1 MSAPMI
7 DRAFVRIA
15 EGQVHLRQI
24 LVPGAA
30 KPPLFL
36 LHASP
41 TSSRW
46 MEPLMP
52 VLAASGRSVIAP
64 DTLGNGDSPAPALAD
79 PDIGYFADSILRL
92 ADAMGIDQFD
102 VYGSHTGARTACELA
117 AIAPGR
123 VRHAILDGI
132 KDYDDDTRRAILA
145 NYAPR
150 QEPDDYGAHMVWA
163 FHFVRDQALYFPHFM
178 RDPDHRLPG
187 FMPPA
192 RVLHDAALDVLK
204 ALDSY
209 ALPYLAAFRYRPL
222 ERLPLIDCPVLLLK
236 AERELAVLNA
246 AVAEIAAALKQ
257 PQIVAVGA
265 DPAAKASAIIQ
276 FLDGESP

>member
-1 MSAPMI
+1 MTNLTI

-24 LVPGAA
+24 MVENAA

-46 MEPLMP
+46 MEPLMRGIAP
-52 VLAASGRSVIAP
+52 SGRSVIAP
-64 DTLGNGDSPAPALAD
+64 DTLGNGDSPVPAVAD
-79 PDIGYFADSILRL
+79 PDIPYFADSILRL
-92 ADAMGIDQFD
+92 ADAMGIGEFD

-117 AIAPGR
+117 AMAPGR
-123 VRHAILDGI
+123 VRHAVLDGI
-132 KDYDDDTRRAILA
+132 KEYDEETRQSILA
-145 NYAPR
+145 HYAPTK
-150 QEPDDYGAHMVWA
+150 EPDDYGAQFLWA
-163 FHFVRDQALYFPHFM
+163 FHFIRDQALYFPHFM
-178 RDPDHRLPG
+178 RNPEHRLPG
-187 FMPPA
+187 HMPPA

-222 ERLPLIDCPVLLLK
+222 ERMAQIDCPVLLLK

-246 AVAEIAAALKQ
+246 AVDDAAARLKQ
-257 PQIVAVGA
+257 GHVAAVGP
-265 DPAAKASAIIQ
+265 DPDSKAKAIIA
-276 FLDGESP
+276 FLEGTGA